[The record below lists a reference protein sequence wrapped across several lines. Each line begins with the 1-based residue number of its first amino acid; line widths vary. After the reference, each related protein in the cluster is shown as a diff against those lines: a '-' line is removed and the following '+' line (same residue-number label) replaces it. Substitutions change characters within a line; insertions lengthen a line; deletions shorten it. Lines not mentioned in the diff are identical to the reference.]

1 MTSLAALLQNSETS
15 VRTTNQIS
23 WRKILYLSKQI

>member
-1 MTSLAALLQNSETS
+1 MTSLAVLLQSPESS
-15 VRTTNQIS
+15 VMITNQIS